1 MNNRP
6 IKKNSE
12 KINETYTRIV
22 ESATGLFRMYGYNVV
37 SLNDIQTASATNRGT
52 IYYYFP
58 NGKEEL
64 AEHVIRGICD
74 ATTGKLKRYFTGDG
88 EPLTEIMNY
97 FESMVQEIDNRQCS
111 ISINLLLLEVA
122 EINERLKAASMNAIE
137 TINECF
143 LEEVSKCG
151 LSEETTTQLAA
162 TIVSILIGAVNN
174 CMLLGSSNMLKH
186 SIPQIPLIFEK
197 NGYSINKQ

>member
-1 MNNRP
+1 M
-6 IKKNSE
+6 E
-12 KINETYTRIV
+12 IV
-22 ESATGLFRMYGYNVV
+22 
-37 SLNDIQTASATNRGT
+37 
-52 IYYYFP
+52 
-58 NGKEEL
+58 
-64 AEHVIRGICD
+64 
-74 ATTGKLKRYFTGDG
+74 
-88 EPLTEIMNY
+88 NY

-186 SIPQIPLIFEK
+186 SIPQIPLLFEK